1 MLAILTITMP
11 IFIIMAMG
19 YFSVR
24 FDFFTEVQLAGIGKF
39 VIRIGLPMLVFHAIT
54 TRPLS
59 DVINLN
65 YLYGYGLASLLAF
78 FAGWGLSRR
87 RGQDATLSALNGL
100 ATGMSN
106 TGFIGYPLLAMVI
119 GPQAGGYLAMNALLE
134 NILVLPLM
142 FILIDVARGGS
153 GKISTTL
160 WRVVKNLLKN
170 PIIGSLLLALVFA
183 LCRIPV
189 PAVVRG
195 PAVADSVTMVGTMS
209 AVRAAVSRGAGG
221 VVGGAAA
228 GGGGDRCP
236 ESSRVP
242 ASASAAR
249 ASRTTTARRAGRRR
263 GPGRVGVLPV
273 MGPAFTSTVVVVTT
287 LLGGGGCPRRKQ
299 LRRGHLGVRGGEGDN
314 ARHIA
319 SRQVVARSDC
329 SNVVPGVCPDAD
341 ALFNLLRRRIVP
353 HVVESHASDGGSRP
367 AESTVA
373 SRVGHR
379 PGRRT
384 TLPTFRPESTRRYA
398 VTTSSRPPSSSV
410 TARRWPAAASASRYS
425 K

>member
-142 FILIDVARGGS
+142 FILIDVAQGGR
-153 GKISTTL
+153 GKISATL

-170 PIIGSLLLALVFA
+170 PIIGALLLALVFA

-189 PAVVRG
+189 PAVAEKVAAMLATAASPLALFVIGGGLYGLRIRG
-195 PAVADSVTMVGTMS
+195 GMADIGVIVAGKLLLFPAL
-209 AVRAAVSRGAGG
+209 
-221 VVGGAAA
+221 VVGCLWLFGADHETVFAGALLASVPMASMYPLFGRQYGFEQRTAAA
-228 GGGGDRCP
+228 M
-236 ESSRVP
+236 
-242 ASASAAR
+242 
-249 ASRTTTARRAGRRR
+249 
-263 GPGRVGVLPV
+263 L
-273 MGPAFTSTVVVVTT
+273 VTT
-287 LLGGGGCPRRKQ
+287 
-299 LRRGHLGVRGGEGDN
+299 
-314 ARHIA
+314 IA
-319 SRQVVARSDC
+319 SFFSISLV
-329 SNVVPGVCPDAD
+329 
-341 ALFNLLRRRIVP
+341 LLLW
-353 HVVESHASDGGSRP
+353 H
-367 AESTVA
+367 
-373 SRVGHR
+373 
-379 PGRRT
+379 
-384 TLPTFRPESTRRYA
+384 
-398 VTTSSRPPSSSV
+398 
-410 TARRWPAAASASRYS
+410 
-425 K
+425 